1 MARTGTYRLRTG
13 PSGPGGYLRLG
24 QLATTLSGSEAQRVK
39 LVAHLEPLLA
49 CRGEAADGVAR
60 RLEQP

>member
-1 MARTGTYRLRTG
+1 
-13 PSGPGGYLRLG
+13 
-24 QLATTLSGSEAQRVK
+24 LATTLSGSEAQRVK